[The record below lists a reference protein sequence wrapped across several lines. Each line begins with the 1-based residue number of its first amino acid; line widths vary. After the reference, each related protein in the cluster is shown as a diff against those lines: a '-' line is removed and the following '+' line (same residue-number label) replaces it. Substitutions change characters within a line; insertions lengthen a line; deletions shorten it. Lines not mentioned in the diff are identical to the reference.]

1 LVRNG
6 DRLVNDG
13 GSVLGARLRLASLW
27 VSQVA
32 RVLGDWCLRVL
43 AFLSWSGPAGGKGD
57 AWHVATA
64 VFIAPFILLAPLNGC
79 LNNGLPRRS
88 VLFGSAVFTLL
99 VVAVFAAW
107 GWPWMACLGV
117 VALGSALY
125 SPARYAMLPAVA
137 EDTRIPLPRVN
148 GWIEMGGAAAI
159 VGGAAL
165 GWSVAAGG
173 AWEGYAIALLV
184 GLNVVSVAAAWPASF
199 PSDVRRPE
207 APAGAIAGFFRDGLR
222 IGREPA
228 AAASLLGLASFQ
240 AIVTAGSGAIVQN
253 TLDHAIHDGLLRA
266 MVLMGVGAGVG
277 CLTAS
282 WQGHPRRSLGLVP
295 LGATGL
301 LLGLAWA
308 TAASSTTAALP
319 VWPCFVLGF
328 MGGLINVPLR
338 AAYQAAVPA
347 DARGNGM
354 AVMNFVI
361 YVLTT
366 TLALVLLG
374 LIRGEVLKTP
384 IAQLAFLAALAAAGA
399 AVAWWYLMP
408 PAVEQLLEVLLTPL
422 YRIRTHGPGRDL
434 IPRRGPLLVVAN
446 HAAYLDPFWLC
457 KVLPRK
463 ATPMMTSAFYDL
475 PFIRWSMVH
484 IVGAIRVPVARFRRE
499 APELRDAVE
508 LLRQGGCVLIF
519 PEAQLR
525 RREDQ
530 LLRKFGQG
538 VWRILQESPD
548 VPVVVCWIEGGWR
561 SFTSYYNRP
570 PLRGKPLDWARRI
583 DIAFEKPQK
592 IDPAILADQQA
603 TRQYLMR
610 KCLECRRYLG
620 LPVPGSCEG
629 KSTSSED
636 VTVQNSAGL
645 PDQP

>member
-1 LVRNG
+1 
-6 DRLVNDG
+6 
-13 GSVLGARLRLASLW
+13 VLSARLRLASLW

-32 RVLGDWCLRVL
+32 RVLADWCLRVL
-43 AFLSWSGPAGGKGD
+43 AFLSWTGPASRSGD

-79 LNNGLPRRS
+79 LNNGLPRRG
-88 VLFGSAVFTLL
+88 VLVGSATFTLL
-99 VVAVFAAW
+99 VVAAFAVW
-107 GWPWMACLGV
+107 GWSWMVCLGV

-137 EDTRIPLPRVN
+137 DDTRIPLPRVN

-173 AWEGYAIALLV
+173 PWEGYAIALLV
-184 GLNVVSVAAAWPASF
+184 GLNAVSVVAAWPASF

-207 APAGAIAGFFRDGLR
+207 APGRAIAGFFGDCLR

-228 AAASLLGLASFQ
+228 AAASLLGLACFQ

-266 MVLMGVGAGVG
+266 MILMGVGAGVG

-308 TAASSTTAALP
+308 TGAASAAGALP
-319 VWPCFVLGF
+319 VVPCFLLGF
-328 MGGLINVPLR
+328 MGGLVNAPLR
-338 AAYQAAVPA
+338 AAYLAAVPA

-354 AVMNFVI
+354 AVMNTVI

-384 IAQLAFLAALAAAGA
+384 VAQLAFLAALAAGGA
-399 AVAWWYLMP
+399 AFAWWHLMP
-408 PAVEQLLEVLLTPL
+408 QAVEQILEILLRPM
-422 YRIRTHGPGRDL
+422 YRVRTHGPGRDL

-499 APELRDAVE
+499 APELRDAVA

-538 VWRILQESPD
+538 VWRILQELPD

-561 SFTSYYNRP
+561 SFTSYWNGP
-570 PLRGKPLDWARRI
+570 PMRGKPLDWARRI
-583 DIAFEKPQK
+583 DIAFEKPQTL
-592 IDPAILADQQA
+592 DPALLADHHL

-610 KCLECRRYLG
+610 ACLECRRYLG
-620 LPVPGSCEG
+620 LPVPDAREG
-629 KSTSSED
+629 GAENNKGAALDTQ
-636 VTVQNSAGL
+636 TQRIN
-645 PDQP
+645 P